1 MNEVSYRAEVENRTM
16 PDEGLLE
23 NESGLEI
30 NGDDDSLSI
39 YPNAEVRV
47 EKVQYSVLH
56 LKRLYVDRKE
66 LILNPDFQRKDVW
79 KGKQRS
85 ELIESILMGIPIP
98 IMYFFETADGR
109 KQVVD
114 GRQRIIAILDFL
126 NNKFALRDLKILHDL
141 NGSRFSDLDKKLQ
154 GIFEDY
160 QLNVYVIQP
169 PTPER
174 VKYDIFDRVN
184 RGGTRLNNQEMR
196 NALYGGKA
204 TELLK
209 ELSESDAFL
218 KATEHGVSPTRMKDQ
233 YIILRTLAFL
243 LWLNG
248 DLKEIKE
255 MEPIDYKSD
264 IDDFL
269 AKVMIAINTHLAD
282 SVIEAVRN
290 KFLLSMERIHRI
302 LGNDAFR
309 FEPKES
315 GPRRPINML
324 LFEVL
329 TYLFTYEEVENNKTN
344 AVIREWKKEIDKTGG
359 AFKES
364 VDATPSV
371 IARFQ
376 NVRRLLEKIKN

>member
-1 MNEVSYRAEVENRTM
+1 MNEVKNRAELEDETM
-16 PDEGLLE
+16 PDGGLLE
-23 NESGLEI
+23 NESGLEVKD
-30 NGDDDSLSI
+30 DDDSLSI

-47 EKVQYSVLH
+47 EKVQFSVLH
-56 LKRLYVDRKE
+56 LKRLYEDRKE

-98 IMYFFETADGR
+98 IMYLFETADGR

-114 GRQRIIAILDFL
+114 GRQRITTIFDFL
-126 NNKFALRDLKILHDL
+126 NNKFPLRDLKILHDL

-160 QLNVYVIQP
+160 QLHVYVIQP

-218 KATEHGVSPTRMKDQ
+218 KATERGVSPTRMKDQ

-243 LWLNG
+243 LWLSG
-248 DLKEIKE
+248 DLKVIKE
-255 MEPIDYKSD
+255 MESIDYKSD

-269 AKVMIAINTHLAD
+269 AKVMIAINAHLAD
-282 SVIEAVRN
+282 SVIEAARN
-290 KFLLSMERIHRI
+290 KFLLAMERIHRV

-315 GPRRPINML
+315 GTRRPINML

-329 TYLFTYEEVENNKTN
+329 TYLFTYEEVESEKTN
-344 AVIREWKKEIDKTGG
+344 PVIKEWKKEIDKTGG
-359 AFKES
+359 AFRES
-364 VDATPSV
+364 VDATSSV
-371 IARFQ
+371 TARFED
-376 NVRRLLEKIKN
+376 VKRLLEKIKN